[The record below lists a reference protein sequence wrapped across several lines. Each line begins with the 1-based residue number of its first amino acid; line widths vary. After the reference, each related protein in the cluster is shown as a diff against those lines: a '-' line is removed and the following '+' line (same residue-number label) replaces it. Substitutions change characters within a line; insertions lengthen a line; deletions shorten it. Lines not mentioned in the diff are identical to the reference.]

1 MARELIVVLSQAA
14 GSPIMRSILE
24 GPDMAASATNPG
36 IRDLIPEWIVDQ
48 RMVDEPIPDGL
59 AVEDGSDLTRQAWEM
74 LKSERQALKLPDLEI
89 YPLAEF
95 VRGFPFPLL
104 TIEQKTAIVDEAILM
119 FQHLYPHLWFK
130 QQQFSFADPLQ
141 ELRGLRAK
149 LATTT
154 EVQFHN
160 SMIRACNSVVDTHT
174 IYGVPPPYGGA
185 VAFLPFQLRA
195 YQDKDGRNRF
205 AVTRLMKTQEDGS
218 FGHPLFAPGATI
230 THVNWF
236 AAQLYI
242 QESPDRLPAGNPV
255 SRAAR
260 GAVSAT
266 LRSLAFCP
274 LPGMVPLEQ
283 MPAAG
288 DDGAGDNRSSPPG
301 WPFGEETTTIHYRP
315 PGSSEIK
322 AIRFP
327 WAVATGLGGSNVI
340 PTSAFSV
347 SAPYRATASMNG
359 ILVHREDLREQ
370 RRIEM
375 GLGPTPF
382 LVMPDAGGGATPQ
395 VDLTRVSTIPSVF
408 VFQYTG
414 GIAGAGVPAP
424 DILRDE
430 SRPDAKFGYLKIR
443 TFTGEGA
450 GADQMIA
457 EFRRILTLMNDKAPD
472 GLVLDVRGNPGG
484 DIRAAERMPQMLTDR
499 RITPAFF
506 HLANTPA
513 VQAMLRL
520 LRDESRHKVPLT
532 LQQEAM
538 LPDALLELQPWIDD
552 VEDSAKNGG
561 PLTAGHQLTP
571 IDDANRIGRVFRG
584 RSVLLTDVSTY
595 SAGDIFAAAYQ
606 DHEIGAVIGVDPST
620 GGGGGNVWTH
630 QDILRKLPVTP
641 DLPWQKL
648 PDGVTLRLA
657 IRRCIRTGINS
668 GVALEDAGVTA
679 DLYFPPDSAESLM
692 DGFPGV
698 IRHACRLLGAGKE
711 FLLRVRSAAPLPDGA
726 ALQVGLDLKNVDT
739 LCFFINSRVALSIAA
754 GPDAPSSFTVPVDST
769 LLFEDDPELLLLS
782 INGFAALPGANGL
795 EPVIVATSE
804 QMVRRPAP
812 PASGD

>member
-1 MARELIVVLSQAA
+1 
-14 GSPIMRSILE
+14 
-24 GPDMAASATNPG
+24 
-36 IRDLIPEWIVDQ
+36 
-48 RMVDEPIPDGL
+48 
-59 AVEDGSDLTRQAWEM
+59 
-74 LKSERQALKLPDLEI
+74 
-89 YPLAEF
+89 
-95 VRGFPFPLL
+95 
-104 TIEQKTAIVDEAILM
+104 
-119 FQHLYPHLWFK
+119 
-130 QQQFSFADPLQ
+130 
-141 ELRGLRAK
+141 
-149 LATTT
+149 
-154 EVQFHN
+154 
-160 SMIRACNSVVDTHT
+160 
-174 IYGVPPPYGGA
+174 
-185 VAFLPFQLRA
+185 
-195 YQDKDGRNRF
+195 
-205 AVTRLMKTQEDGS
+205 
-218 FGHPLFAPGATI
+218 
-230 THVNWF
+230 
-236 AAQLYI
+236 
-242 QESPDRLPAGNPV
+242 
-255 SRAAR
+255 
-260 GAVSAT
+260 
-266 LRSLAFCP
+266 
-274 LPGMVPLEQ
+274 
-283 MPAAG
+283 
-288 DDGAGDNRSSPPG
+288 
-301 WPFGEETTTIHYRP
+301 
-315 PGSSEIK
+315 
-322 AIRFP
+322 
-327 WAVATGLGGSNVI
+327 
-340 PTSAFSV
+340 
-347 SAPYRATASMNG
+347 
-359 ILVHREDLREQ
+359 
-370 RRIEM
+370 M
-375 GLGPTPF
+375 GLGLTPF
-382 LVMPDAGGGATPQ
+382 LVMPDAGGGATSQ
-395 VDLTRVSTIPSVF
+395 VDLTRVSKIPSVF

-443 TFTGEGA
+443 SFSGEGA
-450 GADQMIA
+450 GTDQMVA

-520 LRDESRHKVPLT
+520 LRDESRHKVPMT

-739 LCFFINSRVALSIAA
+739 LCFFINSRLALSIAA

-795 EPVIVATSE
+795 EPVIVATNQ
-804 QMVRRPAP
+804 QMVRRSAP